1 MHKRILPI
9 FLLALALTGETMTE
23 HSATMMA
30 YLLNL
35 LFALMTVV
43 VPMLLIYAFLKS
55 TLDVLKTR
63 CLKIAPIALIGATTL
78 DQVMSAMMSLMFIII
93 PFTLVLLLWKAFIKL
108 IKV

>member
-1 MHKRILPI
+1 MHKHILPI
-9 FLLALALTGETMTE
+9 FLLALALTGETE
-23 HSATMMA
+23 HSATMMMA

-55 TLDVLKTR
+55 TLDALKTR
-63 CLKIAPIALIGATTL
+63 CIKIAPVALIGATATL